1 MDMFEDFDISQDDLS
16 QLDQIEINLLNN
28 SFHISSDEEDNIHPV
43 SRNRRR
49 IMVIDSEESE
59 SEERPV
65 PATSGQTT
73 PRKRTWTLPT
83 GNQRSI
89 IPFTENPGLPTY
101 LRLAMSKKSPID
113 FYSLLVPDDV
123 FGQIVEDTNQ
133 FAINTITK
141 RNASKAARIRNWS
154 PTNVHEMKSFFALIM
169 FMGLVKL
176 PKLSDY
182 WSKDEITGHR
192 FASTIMSRNRF
203 ELLLQMLH
211 LSRHDESHRSDRLH
225 RIRHLLDTMN
235 TNFAKHYTPGED
247 LCIDE
252 SVVPFRGRII
262 FRQYNKQKRHKYGI
276 KEFKLCTLPG
286 YTYKINIYA
295 GKANDNVNTTPENVV
310 MSLCSGLL
318 NKGHTLYTD
327 NWYTSI
333 DLARNLLKNE
343 THLVGTI
350 RKNRRNIPKRSNYC

>member
-1 MDMFEDFDISQDDLS
+1 FEMDMFEDFDISQDDLS

-192 FASTIMSRNRF
+192 FASTIMSPR
-203 ELLLQMLH
+203 
-211 LSRHDESHRSDRLH
+211 
-225 RIRHLLDTMN
+225 
-235 TNFAKHYTPGED
+235 
-247 LCIDE
+247 
-252 SVVPFRGRII
+252 
-262 FRQYNKQKRHKYGI
+262 
-276 KEFKLCTLPG
+276 
-286 YTYKINIYA
+286 
-295 GKANDNVNTTPENVV
+295 
-310 MSLCSGLL
+310 
-318 NKGHTLYTD
+318 GHTVSPT
-327 NWYTSI
+327 
-333 DLARNLLKNE
+333 ARTEQLCVAQMVSPMAQGESLKNQGG
-343 THLVGTI
+343 VQ
-350 RKNRRNIPKRSNYC
+350 RVNRDGPIASINQNILDMSKDHHKPVIFHWMWNNSHILITPYSVPKQMSS